1 MGKLA
6 YILDGDNVRHGLN
19 RDLGFKA
26 EDRAENIRRV
36 GEVAKLFA
44 DVGVIC
50 IASVISP
57 YRRDRDACRA
67 ILPDGYFIEF
77 VKQEIQ
83 KDCFTGI
90 DDPYKVPLNCEGT
103 LSFSYESPQA
113 IELLTTMLDMFVC
126 NNGDDRNKKLSD

>member
-19 RDLGFKA
+19 HNLGFKA

-36 GEVAKLFA
+36 GEVAKLFTDA
-44 DVGVIC
+44 GVIC

-57 YRRDRDACRA
+57 YRRDRDVCRA
-67 ILPDGYFIEF
+67 ILPDGYFIE
-77 VKQEIQ
+77 
-83 KDCFTGI
+83 
-90 DDPYKVPLNCEGT
+90 GT
-103 LSFSYESPQA
+103 LSFPYESPQA

-126 NNGDDRNKKLSD
+126 NNGDDRNQKLSD